1 MIAGIY
7 SRIGFAFTDSF
18 TEGVDLSG
26 RLGHLRTSFFS
37 QTRGVCMYELSDF
50 RRGLRV
56 MVEGNPYQVLD
67 FQHVKP
73 GKGNQFTRTRLRNLL
88 TGQQLE
94 RTFKSGERFEVPD
107 VQNVEMTFLYKDEN
121 GYNFMNQTTY
131 EQITILPNE
140 IDESKNFLIENLQVV
155 VLFYNDRPVSVDV
168 PKAVNMR
175 VAKTEP
181 GVKGDRV
188 TGATKQAEMETG
200 LVVNVPLHI
209 NEGDVLRIDTTE
221 GGAYVSRVTE

>member
-1 MIAGIY
+1 MY
-7 SRIGFAFTDSF
+7 
-18 TEGVDLSG
+18 DLSE
-26 RLGHLRTSFFS
+26 FKK
-37 QTRGVCMYELSDF
+37 
-50 RRGLRV
+50 GLRV
-56 MVEGNPYQVLD
+56 MVDGSPYQVLD

-94 RTFKSGERFEVPD
+94 RTFKSGEKFGVPD

-121 GYNFMNQTTY
+121 GYNFMNQTNY
-131 EQITILPNE
+131 EQLCILPNE
-140 IDESKNFLIENLQVV
+140 IDDSKNYLVENLQVM

-168 PKAVNMR
+168 PKAVNLK
-175 VAKTEP
+175 VAQTDP

-188 TGATKQAEMETG
+188 TGATKHATMETG

-209 NEGDVLRIDTTE
+209 AEGDLLRIDTE
-221 GGAYVSRVTE
+221 SGSYVSRVTE

>member
-1 MIAGIY
+1 
-7 SRIGFAFTDSF
+7 
-18 TEGVDLSG
+18 
-26 RLGHLRTSFFS
+26 
-37 QTRGVCMYELSDF
+37 MYELSDF
-50 RRGLRV
+50 HKGLRV
-56 MVEGNPYQVLD
+56 MVEGSPYQVID

-107 VQNVEMTFLYKDEN
+107 VQNVEMTFLYKDDN
-121 GYNFMNQTTY
+121 GYNFMNQTNY

-140 IDESKNFLIENLQVV
+140 IGDAGNYLTENLQVV
-155 VLFYNDRPVSVDV
+155 VLFYNERPVSVDV
-168 PKAVNMR
+168 PKTVNLKI
-175 VAKTEP
+175 AKTEP

-188 TGATKQAEMETG
+188 TGATKQATLETG

-209 NEGDVLRIDTTE
+209 NEGDVVRVDTHE
-221 GGAYVSRVTE
+221 GSYLSRVND